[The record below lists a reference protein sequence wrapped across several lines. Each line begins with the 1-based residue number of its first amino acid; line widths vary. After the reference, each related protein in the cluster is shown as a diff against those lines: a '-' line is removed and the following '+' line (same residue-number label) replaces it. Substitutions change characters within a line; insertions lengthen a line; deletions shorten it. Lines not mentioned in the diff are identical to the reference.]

1 MKKDQLEEYLEKVSE
16 NTDFTY
22 EITEINDKEVEI
34 EMHGDNPEGEDWWEN
49 ININNPENGKELL
62 GALYA
67 EVLDCYESFD
77 VEEHVYNMLDA
88 KRNGFSGVPG
98 VVDLVR
104 NEEYKE
110 NALKEYADKLLD
122 MFRSYGK
129 EFIAESSK
137 TDTKA
142 YYKVETSMTYTTT
155 VLVPEDEVSSFEESE
170 QLVNNAVEDV
180 TIHLL
185 ENTPECKTNAIKVVR
200 YTKEQTNDYQIIRGE

>member
-1 MKKDQLEEYLEKVSE
+1 MTRELLEEYLEKVSE
-16 NTDFTY
+16 NTDFTF
-22 EITEINDKEVEI
+22 EITEFNDSKVEL
-34 EMHGDNPEGEDWWEN
+34 EMYGDNPEGEDWWEN
-49 ININNPENGKELL
+49 LDIENPETEKELIGL
-62 GALYA
+62 LYA

-77 VEEHVYNMLDA
+77 VEEHVYNMLGA
-88 KRNGFSGVPG
+88 KRNGFSGVPD
-98 VVDLVR
+98 VVDLVH

-110 NALKEYADKLLD
+110 NALKEYADKLIE